1 MRRVGLAASVALG
14 LFLAAT
20 PFLRYAHPGAD
31 LLPHSDHAPRHGGQL
46 QMIGD
51 HHIELLRK
59 PGRIEAFVSDAKRA
73 PLRPARGEV
82 AFGDSP
88 KVALRW
94 ENHRLWAPAPD
105 EALAIAID
113 VWLKSGER
121 LAWTF
126 RGR

>member
-1 MRRVGLAASVALG
+1 MKRVGLAAAVALG

-46 QMIGD
+46 QMVGD
-51 HHIELLRK
+51 HHIELVRK
-59 PGRIEAFVSDAKRA
+59 PGRIEAFVSDAHRGA
-73 PLRPARGEV
+73 VRPARGDV
-82 AFGDSP
+82 AFGDSQ

-105 EALAIAID
+105 GAETIAID
-113 VWLKSGER
+113 VWLVDGER
-121 LAWTF
+121 IAWTF